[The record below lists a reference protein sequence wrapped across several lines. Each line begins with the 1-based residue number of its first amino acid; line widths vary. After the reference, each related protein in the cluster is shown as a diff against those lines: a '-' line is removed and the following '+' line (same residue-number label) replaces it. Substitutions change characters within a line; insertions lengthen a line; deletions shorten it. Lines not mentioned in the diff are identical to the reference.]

1 MRKLAMGLALA
12 STALASPA
20 LAKEGQWYIGV
31 DAGAMIAFNK
41 VIKVP
46 HTARSDH
53 GNIHCVRNGFGQGQV
68 KARLGAV
75 AIH

>member
-31 DAGAMIAFNK
+31 DAGAMIVDSAS
-41 VIKVP
+41 VDGTDISV
-46 HTARSDH
+46 DH
-53 GNIHCVRNGFGQGQV
+53 DEGYDF
-68 KARLGAV
+68 GAV
-75 AIH
+75 VGHDFGAFRLETEVA